1 MGQAMVSVGMLGML
15 APAAVSNSSGSEVYQ
30 AEIHGQAVGNAKLK

>member
-1 MGQAMVSVGMLGML
+1 MVSVGTLGML